1 MATAAQTRRSL
12 PTKEAVL
19 VTVGFLYEL
28 ARAGIEWD
36 IWLGDGSD
44 NTVTS
49 PRIGAGGWSPAAP
62 FLPVDNSR
70 SNLAM
75 VPSALVV
82 VARPT
87 PEAFQS

>member
-19 VTVGFLYEL
+19 VTVGFLYEQ

-36 IWLGDGSD
+36 IWLGDGAD
-44 NTVTS
+44 NTVA
-49 PRIGAGGWSPAAP
+49 PRLGFYGWAPAAP

-70 SNLAM
+70 SNLAH